1 MKVLAA
7 GMVVVALGGLAGCA
21 TSPTVFEGKYS
32 QGDGWRK
39 GTVVEIG
46 PAKSLKRPSYYDC
59 RTEASDTDGN
69 DRYVMVALL
78 RNGHPYARA
87 AKLPADSKLQVGDKV
102 YVNFKDCNAPIP
114 KRSPSTPDDE
124 EFN

>member
-1 MKVLAA
+1 MRSKGDSMKTLAA

-21 TSPTVFEGKYS
+21 SPTVLEGKYS
-32 QGDGWRK
+32 EADGWRK

-46 PAKSLKRPSYYDC
+46 LATSLKRPSFYDC
-59 RTEASDTDGN
+59 RAEASDAEGDTP
-69 DRYVMVALL
+69 YVMVAFL

-87 AKLPADSKLQVGDKV
+87 AKLPADAQLQVGDKV

-114 KRSPSTPDDE
+114 KRNS
-124 EFN
+124 